1 MSGRIDASHAR
12 TVVDG
17 QVRASQEA
25 ALLAREAA
33 RDRTAPEPK
42 APEPEPPAPK
52 PAAKKPAPAKPKP
65 AAKKPTPNEPPPG
78 WLLLDPPTAS
88 AVRKMID
95 SHPQTRRF

>member
-42 APEPEPPAPK
+42 APEPKAPEPE
-52 PAAKKPAPAKPKP
+52 PAAKKKPAPKPAPAKPK
-65 AAKKPTPNEPPPG
+65 PNEPPPG